1 MSTPENVIITT
12 LKGKELLSNPFLNK
26 GTAFTKEEREELGLE
41 GLLPPRVLTLEE
53 QAKRAYDQY
62 SMRTTNLFKN
72 GLLYDLYNRNVVL
85 FYRLLKDHLAEMLP
99 IIYTPTVGEAIQTY
113 SHSYRRPGGLYL
125 SIADPEG
132 MEAAFS
138 NLSLPKNGIDLIVVT
153 DSESIL
159 GIGDQGVGGINIAI
173 GKLAVYTAAAGIDPS
188 RVLPVVLDVGTNNQA
203 LLDDPIYVGNQFPRV
218 RGERY
223 DAFIDRFVQTARRF
237 FPDVLLHWEDL
248 GNVNARNIMD
258 KYGDSILTFN
268 DDIQGTGAVTLAAVM
283 SALKMTG
290 TSLKEQRIVVFG
302 PGAAG
307 IGNADQMADA
317 MLLEG
322 LSREEAYGRFWAI
335 DYRGL
340 LTDETP
346 DVLPFQKPYVRTSA
360 EVKDWERNEDGIL
373 SLLEVV
379 KRVKPTILIGTSGQ
393 AGAFTEEIVKEMAKH
408 VERPIIMPMSN
419 PTALAEAV
427 PENLIQ
433 WTDGKALIATGSPF
447 AAVTYKGVTYEIGQS
462 NNAFVFPG
470 LGLGAIVA
478 KAGIISK
485 GMFAAAAH
493 AVAEM
498 SDVSKPGASLLP
510 SIEKLYEVSKYV
522 AVEVARAALSEGIA
536 RAEVVDVERAVADA
550 MWEPKYKE
558 IKSVG
563 LWTKVHTLPRGQDRE
578 LVGMSV

>member
-1 MSTPENVIITT
+1 MNIPDNVIITT
-12 LKGKELLSNPFLNK
+12 LKGKEVLSNPFLNK
-26 GTAFTKEEREELGLE
+26 GTAFTKEEREELGLD
-41 GLLPPRVLTLEE
+41 GLLPPQVLTLDE
-53 QAKRAYDQY
+53 QAKRVYEQY
-62 SMRTTNLFKN
+62 SMRTTDLFKN

-125 SIADPEG
+125 SIDDPAGIEK
-132 MEAAFS
+132 AFQ
-138 NLSLPKNGIDLIVVT
+138 NLGQPKNGIDLIVVT

-188 RVLPVVLDVGTNNQA
+188 RVLPVVLDVGTNNKDLVA
-203 LLDDPIYVGNQFPRV
+203 DPIYIGNKFSRV

-223 DAFIDRFVQTARRF
+223 DEFIDQFIQTARKF
-237 FPDVLLHWEDL
+237 FPEVLLHWEDL
-248 GNVNARNIMD
+248 GNVNARNIID
-258 KYGDSILTFN
+258 KYGDKILTFN

-283 SALKMTG
+283 SALKVTG
-290 TSLKEQRIVVFG
+290 TSMKDQRIVVFG

-307 IGNADQMADA
+307 IGNADQIADA
-317 MLLEG
+317 MVLEG
-322 LSREEAYGRFWAI
+322 LTREEAYDRFWAI

-340 LTDETP
+340 LTDDTP
-346 DVLPFQKPYVRTSA
+346 DVLKFQKPYVRKSD
-360 EVKDWERNEDGIL
+360 EVKGWDRNEDGII

-379 KRVKPTILIGTSGQ
+379 QRVKPTILIGTSGQ
-393 AGAFTEEIVKEMAKH
+393 AGAFSEEIIKEMARH

-427 PENLIQ
+427 PVNLIN

-447 AAVTYKGVTYEIGQS
+447 ANVEYNGVSYNIGQS

-478 KAGIISK
+478 KAEIISK
-485 GMFAAAAH
+485 GMFAAAAN

-498 SDVSKPGASLLP
+498 SDSSQPGASLLP
-510 SIEKLYEVSKYV
+510 SIEKLHDVSIYV
-522 AVEVARAALSEGIA
+522 GVEVVKAAIEEGIA
-536 RAEVVDVERAVADA
+536 RANITDVAKAVADA
-550 MWEPKYKE
+550 VWEPEYKE
-558 IKSVG
+558 FKSVG
-563 LWTKVHTLPRGQDRE
+563 NWA
-578 LVGMSV
+578 SVKS

>member
-1 MSTPENVIITT
+1 MSVPDNVIITT
-12 LKGKELLSNPFLNK
+12 LKGKEVLSNPFINK
-26 GTAFTKEEREELGLE
+26 GTAFTREEREELGLD
-41 GLLPPRVLTLEE
+41 GLLPPHVLTLDE
-53 QAKRAYDQY
+53 QANRAYEQY

-113 SHSYRRPGGLYL
+113 SHSYHRPGGLYL
-125 SIADPEG
+125 SIDHPEG
-132 MEAAFS
+132 VEKGFA
-138 NLSLPKNGIDLIVVT
+138 NLGVSKNDIDLIVVT

-188 RVLPVVLDVGTNNQA
+188 RVLPIVLDVGTNNQS
-203 LLDDPIYVGNQFPRV
+203 LIDDPIYIGNKFARV

-223 DAFIDRFVQTARRF
+223 DKFIDLFVQTARKF
-237 FPDVLLHWEDL
+237 FPEVLIHWEDL
-248 GNVNARNIMD
+248 GNVNARNILE
-258 KYGDSILTFN
+258 KYGDKILTFN

-283 SALKMTG
+283 SALKVTE
-290 TSLKEQRIVVFG
+290 TSLKNQRIVVFG

-317 MLLEG
+317 MVLEG
-322 LSREEAYGRFWAI
+322 LTEEEAYDRFWAI

-346 DVLPFQKPYVRTSA
+346 DVLKFQLPYVREGE
-360 EVKDWERNEDGIL
+360 EVEGWERNEEGIIPL
-373 SLLEVV
+373 MEVV

-393 AGAFTEEIVKEMAKH
+393 AGAFTEEIVREMAKH

-419 PTALAEAV
+419 PTHLAEAI
-427 PENLIQ
+427 PEDLIK

-447 AAVTYKGVTYEIGQS
+447 DNVEYNGVSYEIGQS

-478 KAGIISK
+478 KAQVISK
-485 GMFAAAAH
+485 GMFAAAAN

-498 SDVSKPGASLLP
+498 CDNTEPGSSLLP
-510 SIEKLYEVSKYV
+510 SIEKLHDVSIYV
-522 AVEVARAALSEGIA
+522 AVEVAKAALEEGIA
-536 RAEVVDVERAVADA
+536 KADISNDVPKAVVDAV
-550 MWEPKYKE
+550 WQPEYKE

-563 LWTKVHTLPRGQDRE
+563 IWTRV
-578 LVGMSV
+578 